1 MKLDILKC
9 HGSGNDFIIIDEMA
23 HDDAFSEQQRIMI
36 SKELAGKDYLIG
48 SDGILFVQKS
58 TSGDATMR
66 MFNTDGSEAEMCG
79 NGLRCVARYV
89 GEKLGRESM
98 VIETMK
104 ANLEVAKVEDIFPNN
119 PTYEVAIEPVSL
131 KPKTIPL
138 ISDDTDHINKP
149 IKGLPE
155 HLTFTAL
162 SVPNPHIVA
171 LVDDVDEKEIE
182 AVGKEANDLKNILP
196 NGVNVSFLKK
206 VGDSKIFVQTYERG
220 VGLTNACGTA
230 MSASSL
236 VSCLLGL
243 NTFNEKILVL
253 NRGGMVQCLVQ
264 KDDEGQFYI
273 KLRGNATYEY
283 SATVDFDF
291 TAPESSEVS
300 DMTHYED
307 ETANYAALAK
317 AAKNV
322 I

>member
-23 HDDAFSEQQRIMI
+23 HDYAFSEQQRIII
-36 SKELAGKDYLIG
+36 SKELAGKDHLIG
-48 SDGILFVQKS
+48 SDGILFVQNSKS
-58 TSGDATMR
+58 ADATMR

-98 VIETMK
+98 IIETMK
-104 ANLEVAKVEDIFPNN
+104 ANLAVKKVEDIFPNN

-131 KPKTIPL
+131 KPKTLPL
-138 ISDDTDHINKP
+138 ISNDTDHINKP

-171 LVDDVDEKEIE
+171 LVDDVDEKEV
-182 AVGKEANDLKNILP
+182 ATVGKEANELKNILP

-206 VGDSKIFVQTYERG
+206 IGEAKVFVQTYERG

-253 NRGGMVQCLVQ
+253 NRGGMVQCLVK
-264 KDDEGQFYI
+264 KDEEGHFYI

-283 SATVDFDF
+283 SATVNFDF
-291 TAPESSEVS
+291 ADPESSEVS
-300 DMTHYED
+300 DLSHYEA

-317 AAKNV
+317 AAKNL